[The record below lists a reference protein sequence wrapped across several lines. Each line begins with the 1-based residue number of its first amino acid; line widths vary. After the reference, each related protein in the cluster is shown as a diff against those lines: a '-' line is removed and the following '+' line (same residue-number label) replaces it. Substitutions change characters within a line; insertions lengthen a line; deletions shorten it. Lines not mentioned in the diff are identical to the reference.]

1 MGASCS
7 GILAVRP
14 HIDEVLEYIAQSSEP
29 LLRMDIRKNL
39 PHLSDYDVTRALR
52 YIVSHD
58 FCSMHRVKYPHRG
71 GLIPAYGPLTNRGEQ
86 FLAAVSQSDEAAEA
100 VS

>member
-14 HIDEVLEYIAQSSEP
+14 HLGEVLEYISQSSEP
-29 LLRMDIRKNL
+29 ILRMDIRKDL
-39 PHLSDYDVTRALR
+39 PHLPDYDVTRALR

-58 FCSMHRVKYPHRG
+58 FCCMHRVKYPHRG
-71 GLIPAYGPLTNRGEQ
+71 NLIPAYGPLTNRGER
-86 FLAAVSQSDEAAEA
+86 FMAAVSQEVES
-100 VS
+100 